1 MSGRGTFASP
11 SATYCSTTD
20 SISYKWN
27 WLLIRSLSFD
37 CCCRGEIRRFAV
49 IVMVLG
55 ICISKCARDYY
66 ESVCCSVSL
75 LVIIVFCRP
84 TSYQRTTPPTTI
96 ESYSALPL
104 PHSTVHVV
112 MARRDIP
119 RALYIVA
126 QKSRGRGTR
135 SYQLEELCAMN
146 PVGLSKVVV
155 LLLLLQII
163 NTD

>member
-1 MSGRGTFASP
+1 MELAPHPFP
-11 SATYCSTTD
+11 
-20 SISYKWN
+20 
-27 WLLIRSLSFD
+27 LLRLLLSW
-37 CCCRGEIRRFAV
+37 GKRRFAV

-84 TSYQRTTPPTTI
+84 TYQRTTPPTTI

-135 SYQLEELCAMN
+135 SYHTRGTVCYESCGAEQSGRSVA
-146 PVGLSKVVV
+146 VVA
-155 LLLLLQII
+155 
-163 NTD
+163 DH